1 MAAFDELADELAAL
15 EDRVNDAIFD
25 AVRAQMRDG
34 DAEGARALER
44 ELSKVRRHLAQA
56 ASILRR
62 SEVEPD

>member
-1 MAAFDELADELAAL
+1 VVSFDGLADDLAAL

-25 AVRAQMRDG
+25 AVRAQLRDG

-44 ELSKVRRHLAQA
+44 DLSRVRRHLAQA

-62 SEVEPD
+62 SESGDE